1 VKLHPLPTAALGA
14 LMASSLILAGCSSS
28 EDTSATPDAT
38 ASLPTVE
45 EVADIAALVPASIKE
60 DGKLTFGTDASYAPS
75 EFIDEDGKT
84 IVGFDVDL
92 GKAVASV
99 MGLEGTF
106 ENSPFDALIPG
117 VADSGKFEASMS
129 SFTINAERLK
139 QVNMVSYFNA
149 GTAWATAAGN
159 PSGIS
164 QDDACGKKVAV
175 QRATVQADDIQ
186 ARSKACVD
194 AGKEAIQIDQYQLQ
208 SDATNAVVT
217 GKDDAMLADS
227 PVIAYA
233 IQQTGDKLEQLG
245 DIYDAAPYG
254 AVVAKDQAQ
263 LAEAFQKA
271 FQTLIDN
278 GQYEQILKVWNVQS
292 GAITESE
299 VNPAP

>member
-28 EDTSATPDAT
+28 DDTSATPDAS

-45 EVADIAALVPASIKE
+45 KVDSIAALVPASISE
-60 DGKLTFGTDASYAPS
+60 DGTLSFGTDASYAPS

-92 GKAVASV
+92 GKAVATV

-149 GTAWATAAGN
+149 GTAWATAKGN

-194 AGKEAIQIDQYQLQ
+194 AGKEAIKIDQYQLQ

-278 GQYEQILKVWNVQS
+278 GQYKQILEVWNVQN
-292 GAITESE
+292 GAITKSE